1 MTMHNGKKS
10 ANHHVM
16 APLKPRPTKTVGGGV
31 SRHPSFLLPPTKA
44 AKGSYIYFNFKR
56 GRLNKV
62 LEI

>member
-1 MTMHNGKKS
+1 
-10 ANHHVM
+10 
-16 APLKPRPTKTVGGGV
+16 LKPRPTKTVGGGV

-44 AKGSYIYFNFKR
+44 AKGRYIYFNFKR